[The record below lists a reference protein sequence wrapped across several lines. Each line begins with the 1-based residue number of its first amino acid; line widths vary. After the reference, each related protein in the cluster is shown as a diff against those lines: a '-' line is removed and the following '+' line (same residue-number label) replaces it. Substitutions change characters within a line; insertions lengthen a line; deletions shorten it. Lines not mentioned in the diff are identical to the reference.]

1 RQGEQYEVASDQIG
15 SATYTIDAAET
26 ILKVCQSAPAG
37 IYHLSNSG
45 ACSRYDL
52 ACEAARLA
60 GLDAC
65 KIKGLP
71 MSSMRRPAVRLK
83 YSVMQMAA
91 LKRASIPL
99 PRPWQAALKEYLGS
113 LKI

>member
-1 RQGEQYEVASDQIG
+1 EKLVKRLPQHWIFRVSVLFGPGKTNFVERGIRKLRQGEQYEVASDQIG
-15 SATYTIDAAET
+15 SATYTIDAAGT
-26 ILKVCQSAPAG
+26 ILRVCQSAPAG

-65 KIKGLP
+65 KIKG
-71 MSSMRRPAVRLK
+71 
-83 YSVMQMAA
+83 
-91 LKRASIPL
+91 
-99 PRPWQAALKEYLGS
+99 
-113 LKI
+113 